1 MIFIGDASVEEQP
14 AIREDQ
20 SPEAVEL
27 ERNSKNITGRADE
40 TTGAWIVSID
50 PAIPE
55 IADPKGAIHDFKTPG
70 GIQSPLRNQSPQE
83 LALRIEHIDK
93 TEARAGKI
101 IIGTR
106 WVNLRLSHKNLTAEI

>member
-1 MIFIGDASVEEQP
+1 MIFVGDASVEEQP

-55 IADPKGAIHDFKTPG
+55 IADPKCAIHDFKAPG

-106 WVNLRLSHKNLTAEI
+106 SVNLRLSHKNLTAEI